1 MIFWFVFVAILVMI
15 ASVKIYNF
23 FEGETLLRDFC
34 REVWLRHLSL
44 IELDRRAVKNQD
56 RSSAVVSLTSLP
68 SRLPAI
74 ENTLKSLLNQTRPPQ
89 RILLNLPYHS
99 RRECRDLEVPKFL
112 EQLETVELVR
122 CQDWGPATKLLPTLE
137 RLPRDQMIV
146 VVDDDRIYHANL
158 IEDLESAAN
167 LYPDRAWC
175 YSGWVVPKDL
185 TDRPTTIL
193 GNMLMR
199 PPSPVRARR
208 LNQPYP
214 VDIFQGMSGFAVR
227 PSFFPNIKDVTDYSK
242 APEAA
247 FFVDDVWLSAHCMA
261 DRWVL
266 PARRTN
272 FQSWA
277 RKGLYRRTSLGRVNR
292 GGGDVEK
299 RNNTIMIR
307 HFANRWRI
315 ARDVGKQC

>member
-1 MIFWFVFVAILVMI
+1 MVYWVVSVVILVMI
-15 ASVKIYNF
+15 ASIKIYNF
-23 FEGETLLRDFC
+23 FEGETLLRDFFW
-34 REVWLRHLSL
+34 EVRLRHLCL
-44 IELDRRAVKNQD
+44 HELDRRAVKNPE

-89 RILLNLPYHS
+89 RILLNLPHYS
-99 RRECRDLEVPKFL
+99 RREGRDLEVPKFL
-112 EQLETVELVR
+112 EHLETVEVVR
-122 CQDWGPATKLLPTLE
+122 CEDWGPATKLLPSLE
-137 RLPRDQMIV
+137 RLPKDQMII

-158 IEDLESAAN
+158 IEDLERATN

-193 GNMLMR
+193 GNLLMR

-208 LNQPYP
+208 LQQPYP
-214 VDIFQGMSGFAVR
+214 VDIFQGMSGFAVK
-227 PSFFPNIKDVTDYSK
+227 PSFFPNIKNATDYSK

-247 FFVDDVWLSAHCMA
+247 FFVDDVWLSAHCQA

-272 FQSWA
+272 FQPWA
-277 RKGLYRRTSLGRVNR
+277 HKGLYRQTSLGRVNR

-307 HFANRWRI
+307 YFADRWRI
-315 ARDVGKQC
+315 ASDIEKQC

>member
-1 MIFWFVFVAILVMI
+1 MIYWVVSIVILVMI

-23 FEGETLLRDFC
+23 FEGETLLRDFFW
-34 REVWLRHLSL
+34 EVRLRHLSL
-44 IELDRRAVKNQD
+44 HELDRRAVKNPEC
-56 RSSAVVSLTSLP
+56 SSAVVSLTSLP

-89 RILLNLPYHS
+89 RILLNLPHHS
-99 RRECRDLEVPKFL
+99 RREGCDLEVPKFL
-112 EQLETVELVR
+112 EHLETVEVVR
-122 CQDWGPATKLLPTLE
+122 CKDWGPATKLLPSLE
-137 RLPRDQMIV
+137 RLPKDQMIV

-158 IEDLESAAN
+158 IEDLERATT

-193 GNMLMR
+193 GNLLMR
-199 PPSPVRARR
+199 PPFPVRARR
-208 LNQPYP
+208 LQQPYP
-214 VDIFQGMSGFAVR
+214 VDIFQGMSGFAVK
-227 PSFFPNIKDVTDYSK
+227 PSFFPNIKDATDYSK

-247 FFVDDVWLSAHCMA
+247 FFVDDVWLSAHCQA

-272 FQSWA
+272 FQPWA
-277 RKGLYRRTSLGRVNR
+277 HKGLYRQTSLGRINR

-307 HFANRWRI
+307 HFADRWRT
-315 ARDVGKQC
+315 ASDVEKQC